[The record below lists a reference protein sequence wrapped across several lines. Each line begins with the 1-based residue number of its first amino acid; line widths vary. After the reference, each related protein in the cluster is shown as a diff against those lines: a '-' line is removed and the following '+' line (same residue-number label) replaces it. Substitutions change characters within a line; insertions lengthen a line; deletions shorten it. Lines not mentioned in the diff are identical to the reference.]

1 MILRHL
7 FTATLFGVI
16 TSFGAVAD
24 GIGDPKKGAK
34 VFKKCK
40 ACHQVGEGA
49 KHRVGPQ
56 LNGLFGRTAGTL
68 EGFKYSKAMTT
79 AGEDGLV
86 WTDET
91 IAEFVENPKT
101 FIPKSKMSFKG
112 LKKEKDRV
120 NLLAY
125 LQTFS
130 DNPEAVI
137 IEEVDADTTDGPAL
151 DAAVLALVGDAEY
164 GEYLS
169 GDCKT
174 CHQTSGGDDGI
185 PSIVGWPTEDF
196 VIAMH
201 SYKQK
206 RRPHPVMQMMA
217 GRLSDEEIAGLAAY
231 FNALQ

>member
-7 FTATLFGVI
+7 FTATLLGVI

-24 GIGDPKKGAK
+24 GIGNPKKGAK

-91 IAEFVENPKT
+91 IAEFVENPKA

-137 IEEVDADTTDGPAL
+137 IEEVDSDTTDGPAL

-206 RRPHPVMQMMA
+206 LRPHPVMQMMA

-231 FNALQ
+231 FNALE

>member
-1 MILRHL
+1 
-7 FTATLFGVI
+7 
-16 TSFGAVAD
+16 
-24 GIGDPKKGAK
+24 
-34 VFKKCK
+34 
-40 ACHQVGEGA
+40 
-49 KHRVGPQ
+49 
-56 LNGLFGRTAGTL
+56 
-68 EGFKYSKAMTT
+68 MTT

-91 IAEFVENPKT
+91 IAEFVENPKA

-130 DNPEAVI
+130 DNPQAVI
-137 IEEVDADTTDGPAL
+137 LEEVDADTTDGPAL

-217 GRLSDEEIAGLAAY
+217 GRLSDEEIASLAAY